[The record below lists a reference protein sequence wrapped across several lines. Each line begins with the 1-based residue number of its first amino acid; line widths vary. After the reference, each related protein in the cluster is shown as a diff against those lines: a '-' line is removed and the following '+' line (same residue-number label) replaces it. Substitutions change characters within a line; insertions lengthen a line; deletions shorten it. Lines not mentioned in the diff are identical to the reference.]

1 MPLSFERP
9 VESGSVVQS
18 DSTGGT
24 QAAGLVSLSTS
35 APLIVSARQMRLSR
49 MRSGVLTSARLL
61 TEGLQQGG
69 FRFRVAMITLTY
81 AEANTWGPRHVS
93 RMLEAVAKYLARLG
107 HRLRCVWVS
116 ELTKAGRVHYHVALW
131 LPRGV
136 SLPKP
141 DKRGWWPHGLTRIE
155 WVRKGIAYLAK
166 YVSKGEEIGTF
177 PKGLRLHGVR
187 GLDVLQRRE
196 KAWWRSPA
204 WLREQW
210 GIEHGPRRVA
220 RVGWVSQLTGE
231 IVRSPWVII
240 ERGPRWSWVKLARVG
255 GNAALVT
262 S

>member
-1 MPLSFERP
+1 MPLSFVRP
-9 VESGSVVQS
+9 VESGSSVQS

-24 QAAGLVSLSTS
+24 PAAGLVSLSTS
-35 APLIVSARQMRLSR
+35 APLIVSARQIRLSR

-69 FRFRVAMITLTY
+69 FRYRVATITLTY
-81 AEANTWGPRHVS
+81 AKKYSWKPRHVS
-93 RMLEAVAKYLARLG
+93 RLLEAIAKYLARIG
-107 HRLRCVWVS
+107 HRLRCVWVA
-116 ELTKAGRVHYHVALW
+116 ELMGSGRVHYHVVLW

-141 DKRGWWPHGLTRIE
+141 DKRGWWPHGFTRIE
-155 WVRKGIAYLAK
+155 WVRKGIAYFAK
-166 YVSKGEEIGTF
+166 YMSKDEECGKF
-177 PKGLRLHGVR
+177 PKGLRLHGSR
-187 GLDVLQRRE
+187 GLDVVQRRE